1 MRPSIAMHL
10 RFSNGYVAGAQFG
23 LLQSRKQI
31 TMANVVDL
39 IMNDH
44 RELERLF
51 DQLKNQPDTR
61 ANTLPVMISLLT
73 AHSRAE
79 EAEAYPAATE
89 AGVDKDVEHSQKEHL
104 ECDQLA
110 ADLAATEVDA
120 PDFEEKLTKLVEAV
134 THHVEEEETTVLP
147 GMRNGLPTERLDE
160 LGEAFLAS
168 REEHLGKMPED
179 ITKDELE
186 QQAANAS
193 VSGASEK
200 SKDELAQ
207 DLKAAAEH

>member
-1 MRPSIAMHL
+1 M
-10 RFSNGYVAGAQFG
+10 
-23 LLQSRKQI
+23 
-31 TMANVVDL
+31 TNVVDL

-44 RELERLF
+44 REFERLF
-51 DQLKNQPDTR
+51 DRLKNQPETR
-61 ANTLPVMISLLT
+61 KTDLPVMLSLLT

-79 EAEAYPAATE
+79 EAEVYPAADQS
-89 AGVDKDVEHSQKEHL
+89 GGDHDVEHSQREHL

-120 PDFEEKLTKLVEAV
+120 PDFEAKLDKLVDAV
-134 THHVEEEETTVLP
+134 THHLEEEEETVLP
-147 GMRNGLPTERLDE
+147 GMRSALSAERLDE

-168 REEHLGKMPED
+168 REQHLGSMPED

-186 QQAANAS
+186 QQAVNANLT
-193 VSGASEK
+193 GASTK

-207 DLKAAAEH
+207 ELKAAAEH

>member
-1 MRPSIAMHL
+1 M
-10 RFSNGYVAGAQFG
+10 G
-23 LLQSRKQI
+23 
-31 TMANVVDL
+31 NVVDL

-51 DQLKNQPDTR
+51 DQLQNQPATR

-79 EAEAYPAATE
+79 EAEAYPAASE

-110 ADLAATEVDA
+110 ADLAATAVDA
-120 PDFEEKLTKLVEAV
+120 PEFEEKLAKLVESV
-134 THHVEEEETTVLP
+134 KHHVEEEETTVLP
-147 GMRNGLPTERLDE
+147 QMGRALSTERLEE
-160 LGEAFLAS
+160 LGEAFLSS
-168 REEHLGKMPED
+168 REEHLGKMPKD

-186 QQAANAS
+186 QQAANANL
-193 VSGASEK
+193 SGASSK

>member
-1 MRPSIAMHL
+1 M
-10 RFSNGYVAGAQFG
+10 G
-23 LLQSRKQI
+23 
-31 TMANVVDL
+31 NVVDL

-51 DQLKNQPDTR
+51 DQLQSQPDTR
-61 ANTLPVMISLLT
+61 ATTLPVMISLLT

-79 EAEAYPAATE
+79 EAEVYPAADE
-89 AGVDKDVEHSQKEHL
+89 AGGDKDVEHSQREHL

-110 ADLAATEVDA
+110 ADLAATAVDA
-120 PDFEEKLTKLVEAV
+120 PDFEEKLTKLVDAV
-134 THHVEEEETTVLP
+134 KHHVEEEETTVLP
-147 GMRNGLPTERLDE
+147 GMRNLLPTERLDE

-168 REEHLGKMPED
+168 REEHLGSMPAD

-186 QQAANAS
+186 QQAANANIG
-193 VSGASEK
+193 GASAK

-207 DLKAAAEH
+207 DLKAAGEH

>member
-1 MRPSIAMHL
+1 
-10 RFSNGYVAGAQFG
+10 
-23 LLQSRKQI
+23 
-31 TMANVVDL
+31 MANVVDL

-51 DQLKNQPDTR
+51 DQLRNQPDTR

-110 ADLAATEVDA
+110 ADLAATAVDA

-147 GMRNGLPTERLDE
+147 GMRNGLPTERLDA

-179 ITKDELE
+179 ITKTNSSSRRRT
-186 QQAANAS
+186 QTSAARQESPKRNLPGTSRPPRSTKQS
-193 VSGASEK
+193 V
-200 SKDELAQ
+200 
-207 DLKAAAEH
+207 HH